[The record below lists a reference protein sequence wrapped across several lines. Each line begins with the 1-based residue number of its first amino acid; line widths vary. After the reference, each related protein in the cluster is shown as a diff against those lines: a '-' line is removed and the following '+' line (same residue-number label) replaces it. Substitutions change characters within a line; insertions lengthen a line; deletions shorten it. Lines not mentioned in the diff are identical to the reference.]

1 MTTQEKKNRT
11 QGKKKFPKRGEI
23 CVSTKNEKKRERE
36 RDKQQLLKGRHMKG
50 IYFACLLA
58 LVHIFL

>member
-11 QGKKKFPKRGEI
+11 QGKKKFPKRGKI

-36 RDKQQLLKGRHMKG
+36 INNNYSKEDT
-50 IYFACLLA
+50 
-58 LVHIFL
+58 

>member
-23 CVSTKNEKKRERE
+23 CVSTKNEKERERE
-36 RDKQQLLKGRHMKG
+36 REINNNYSKEDT
-50 IYFACLLA
+50 
-58 LVHIFL
+58 